1 MSTPTTPARVA
12 VRRHPERGAYDAATI
27 HAILDEGFLC
37 HVGFVD
43 DAQPFV
49 IPTLYARIGD
59 TLYLHGSPLSRM
71 LRHLADGLPLC
82 VTVTLVDGLVLAR
95 SAFHHSINYRSVV
108 VLGRGRVVTERGEKE
123 ESRRALVDHV
133 VPGRS
138 DDARGPDAGE
148 VKATLVVAVSL
159 AEAWAKARTGP
170 PKDAPDDYALDVW
183 AGEVPLRLQPLTPIP
198 DARLAP
204 DIATPDYARHYRRG

>member
-1 MSTPTTPARVA
+1 MSIPTTAQVA

-43 DAQPFV
+43 DEQPVV
-49 IPTLYARIGD
+49 IPTLYARAGD
-59 TLYLHGSPLSRM
+59 ILYLHGSPLSRM
-71 LRHLADGLPLC
+71 LRHVADGLPLC

-108 VLGRGRVVTERGEKE
+108 ILGRGRTVTDHGEKE
-123 ESRRALVDHV
+123 GALRALVEHV

-138 DDARGPDAGE
+138 NDARGPDAQE
-148 VKATLVVAVSL
+148 LKATTVVAVPF
-159 AEAWAKARTGP
+159 AEASAKARTGP
-170 PKDAPDDYALDVW
+170 PKDAPDDYELGVW
-183 AGEVPLRLQPLTPIP
+183 AGEIPLRLQALEPIP
-198 DARLAP
+198 DARLAVGVDAP
-204 DIATPDYARHYRRG
+204 EYARRYRRG